1 MSDFEVG
8 ARIKRVEPAAPAI
21 SGRLSGI
28 RFEPPPKVWFEDAH
42 LEDVDFSRLKIDF
55 FVAADST
62 FDRCD
67 FTRSAIAGSLS
78 GAPGRAVFRDCVFDR
93 ANLRKAAPGNSRFE
107 RCSFDHARLD
117 GWSSWSAEF
126 VDCRFAG
133 PLRKIEFRGISP
145 YEAAAQRR
153 TATIDAAGSGDRGRN
168 EFRGNDFREAD
179 LEQVEF
185 IDGIDLDAQ
194 RLPDGPDYLRV
205 DVRPETIDRVV
216 AAAEHSLPPD
226 QREKFLFLVQRWL
239 RGRHAGQAEVF
250 RKRTDDFLFKT
261 YIELLERLG
270 DKRAH

>member
-1 MSDFEVG
+1 MSDFKVG
-8 ARIKRVEPAAPAI
+8 ARIKRIEPATPAI
-21 SGRLSGI
+21 SGRLAGI

-67 FTRSAIAGSLS
+67 FNRSLIVGSLS

-93 ANLRKAAPGNSRFE
+93 ANLRNAAPGNGRFE
-107 RCSFDHARLD
+107 RCSFDHAKLD
-117 GWSSWSAEF
+117 GWNSWSAEF

-133 PLRKIEFRGISP
+133 PLRKVEFRGIST

-153 TATIDAAGSGDRGRN
+153 TATINGDSSSDRGRN
-168 EFRGNDFREAD
+168 EFRGNDFRDAD

-216 AAAEHSLPPD
+216 AAAERSLPPD

-239 RGRHAGQAEVF
+239 RPRHAGQAEVF
-250 RKRTDDFLFKT
+250 TKRSDGFLFKT
-261 YIELLERLG
+261 YIGLLEGLG
-270 DKRAH
+270 DEQTH